1 MSNSKRTITIDEN
14 LRSFWACNG
23 DKLLSDYCEFVK
35 YVPEGNPINKIQLH
49 ERLKSC
55 KTLILTANSIEGIV
69 LTRLLMRL
77 NNGKLLDRI
86 TADKHLY
93 QFSEVEGL
101 KIVHIWP
108 DNVSSFTQHGAFKAL
123 SDAFKHFSPER
134 VVSLGVA
141 FGADVTTQKIGDVL
155 VSQSI
160 IPYDAFNKVTNGSIT
175 FAPAEVYQTDVG
187 ALGGWSPLLKQ
198 SEQLYN
204 FCSNENRPR
213 FKWFYGPLLSGG
225 TVLSD
230 IAEKKRLFDAAK
242 RMAYVPIGGEM
253 EGNGVYF
260 ACEQASIPCI
270 IIKGICDWGV
280 LKNGWKF
287 AEKNDLDIATIK
299 DCVQAYATDNAFFA
313 LRYLLRQLPKDNSNK
328 SGGQSTSDEIRPL
341 NLRY

>member
-1 MSNSKRTITIDEN
+1 MSNSKKTIDEN

-23 DKLLSDYCEFVK
+23 NKLLTHYYEFIK
-35 YVPEGNPINKIQLH
+35 YVPEGNPISKAELN
-49 ERLKSC
+49 ERLRAC
-55 KTLILTANSIEGIV
+55 KTLVLTANSIEGII

-77 NNGKLLDRI
+77 NNGKFLDRI
-86 TADKHLY
+86 TADKRLY
-93 QFSEVEGL
+93 QFAEVDGH

-134 VVSLGVA
+134 VISLGVA
-141 FGADVTTQKIGDVL
+141 FGSDVTTQKIGDVL
-155 VSQSI
+155 VSKSI
-160 IPYDAFNKVTNGSIT
+160 IPYDAFNKVTSRTINL
-175 FAPAEVYQTDVG
+175 APEEVYQTDVG
-187 ALGGWSPLLKQ
+187 AIGGWSPLLKQ

-204 FCSNENRPR
+204 LCFAEKHPS

-230 IAEKKRLFDAAK
+230 IVEKKRLFDAAK
-242 RMAYVPIGGEM
+242 RMGYVPIGGEM

-270 IIKGICDWGV
+270 VIKGICDWGV

-287 AEKNDLDIATIK
+287 AEKPDLDIDAIK

-313 LRYLLRQLPKDNSNK
+313 LRYLLGQLPKDTSDK
-328 SGGQSTSDEIRPL
+328 SGVSFTPDKIKGL
-341 NLRY
+341 HLRF